1 MDWQSALG
9 VIGTLVGIAG
19 GYYAWRS
26 LDDRVVNASQEMF
39 RDIRSD
45 LRERFGALSRLSADL
60 HIEARPS
67 LGRIGGS
74 DLLVDETMEPPSPI
88 PLSEVQV
95 EWDDTNP
102 PFDPSLMKA
111 SRRILP
117 RRTRWEKFPSYSAA
131 LSSLMPPAIF
141 ENRFSF
147 RLVAAE
153 WRSPDGPKLVLGIG
167 KYFDVIDQGEA
178 LAHELAAA
186 TRRAPASVPTWRRLP
201 MRDRLKADPLS
212 VASRAVLPSIGTLT
226 IRRTPDG
233 QGTYFL
239 MYRGVGQVAI
249 GEGIYH
255 IIPGGMF
262 QPASI
267 SPLGYR
273 RDLDMWRNIMRE
285 YNEEMLGAPES
296 TGDSGIEIDYTQPP
310 YSDFEQALS
319 DGSLRVWSFGMGLEP
334 VNLAPCLLTIAV
346 FEAQAFDD
354 LFSSIVERND
364 EGVLITGP
372 RTEGVMGMPLD
383 EAEVSNLLNACQVA
397 PIASAL
403 LHLALRHRTL
413 LLET

>member
-9 VIGTLVGIAG
+9 VIGTFVGIAG
-19 GYYAWRS
+19 GYYAWRA

-39 RDIRSD
+39 RDIRSE

-67 LGRIGGS
+67 LRRIGGS

-88 PLSEVQV
+88 PLSEVRV
-95 EWDDTNP
+95 EWDGINP

-117 RRTRWEKFPSYSAA
+117 RRTRWAKFPSYSAA
-131 LSSLMPPAIF
+131 LGSLMPPAIF

-153 WRSPDGPKLVLGIG
+153 WRSPDGPKVVLGKG
-167 KYFDVIDQGEA
+167 QYFDVIDQGEA

-186 TRRAPASVPTWRRLP
+186 TRRAPASAPTWRRLP
-201 MRDRLKADPLS
+201 MRARLRADPLS
-212 VASRAVLPSIGTLT
+212 LESRVVLPSIGTLT

-239 MYRGVGQVAI
+239 LYRGVGQVAI

-262 QPASI
+262 QPVSI

-273 RDLDMWRNIMRE
+273 RDLDIWRNVMRE
-285 YNEEMLGAPES
+285 YNEEMLGAPEA
-296 TGDSGIEIDYTQPP
+296 TGDSGIEVDYTQPP
-310 YSDFEQALS
+310 YSHFEQALS
-319 DGSLRVWSFGMGLEP
+319 DGTLRVWSFGMGLEP
-334 VNLAPCLLTIAV
+334 INLTPCLLTIAV
-346 FEAQAFDD
+346 FDARVFDI
-354 LFSSIVERND
+354 LFASIVERND

-372 RTEGVMGMPLD
+372 RTRGVMGLPL
-383 EAEVSNLLNACQVA
+383 EEGEVGDLLSSCQVA
-397 PIASAL
+397 PIAAAL
-403 LHLALRHRTL
+403 LHLALHHRGL
-413 LLET
+413 LLEA